1 MAARYLK
8 GVPVRLRTILALAI
22 LPQLAFA
29 SCHFLLSR
37 SAPSHALLVE
47 ILPVTY
53 LAATYLQ
60 WLLFSAW
67 IAWRYQY
74 PVPAVMHLPH
84 LLSFLPLLRHI
95 LLAAERKG
103 IELSYLDLA
112 WLHAVVTHSFSLPA
126 AWLWQMRR
134 SAFAIG
140 QRFFPVAVY
149 SLVALLLFVLYAG
162 LDFGF
167 ARATYPF
174 VLAILQFLLYLG
186 TTLVLVLP
194 RGHRAPLPL
203 IAATAFALT
212 NGVLLFDQVRSV
224 IGVELSLSAS
234 SITQLFALYAFV
246 LYSPTSAPRADRPT
260 YKDHNPRRQRV

>member
-1 MAARYLK
+1 M
-8 GVPVRLRTILALAI
+8 V
-22 LPQLAFA
+22 PQLAFGG
-29 SCHFLLSR
+29 CHFLLSR
-37 SAPSHALLVE
+37 FAPSHALLVE
-47 ILPVTY
+47 ILPVAY

-60 WLLFSAW
+60 WLSLSAW
-67 IAWRYQY
+67 IALRYQY
-74 PVPAVMHLPH
+74 SVPVVMHLPH

-112 WLHAVVTHSFSLPA
+112 WLHSVVTHSFSLPA

-134 SAFAIG
+134 SAIAIG
-140 QRFFPVAVY
+140 QRFFPVAVF
-149 SLVALLLFVLYAG
+149 SLAALLIVVLYAG

-186 TTLVLVLP
+186 ATLALVLP
-194 RGHRAPLPL
+194 QGHRAPLPI
-203 IAATAFALT
+203 IAATVLALT
-212 NGVLLFDQVRSV
+212 NGVLLFDQVRSA

-246 LYSPTSAPRADRPT
+246 LYSPALTPRADRPT
-260 YKDHNPRRQRV
+260 YKDRSPRRQRA